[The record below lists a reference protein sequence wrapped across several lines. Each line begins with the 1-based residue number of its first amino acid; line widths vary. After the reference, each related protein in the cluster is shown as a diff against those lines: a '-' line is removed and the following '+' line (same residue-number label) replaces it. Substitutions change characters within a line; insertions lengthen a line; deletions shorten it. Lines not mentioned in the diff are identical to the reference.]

1 MSVCCAWLM
10 PGYAGRRR
18 PSCPLEIPASA
29 LVSAV
34 REVELNGEPFPRGH
48 DSWPAQLMLMESTP

>member
-1 MSVCCAWLM
+1 MSVCRIRLT
-10 PGYAGRRR
+10 PGNAGRRR
-18 PSCPLEIPASA
+18 SSSPLEIPASA